1 MPRKPSVEVKGG
13 TVRRP
18 KKVGAAVHPANQAL
32 EERYRTLVEQVPAI
46 IYTDSA
52 AQIAKT
58 LYISPQ
64 LKTFTGYTPEE
75 WIADPDL
82 WARCLH
88 PDDREKVLE
97 EYSRT
102 FAAREPSF
110 SEYRLITRDKRVV
123 WFSDETRL
131 IRDAKGKPLFWQGV
145 MIDITWRKR
154 AEQVQEAIFR
164 ISHAVITTSSQDEL
178 FRSIHKI
185 LSELMPVENI
195 YIALY
200 DAEEDLL
207 SFPYYV
213 DQYDEAPP
221 PAKPEHGLTEYVLRT
236 RLPLW
241 ATSEVFDKLV
251 RKGEVETVG
260 TDSVDWIGVP
270 LLVGE
275 RLIGV
280 LVTQSYTAGIVYT
293 QEHFDLMKFIST
305 QVALAIEHKL
315 DQQRIADALEYNKTL
330 INSSS
335 LGITTYDVSGKCI
348 LANETL
354 ARILGTTREQLMEE
368 NYYDIPAWK
377 NNGLLGSAVEAAAS
391 GTETR
396 REVHTAHTS
405 GEELWLDCRF
415 TPFYSHGE
423 PHLLLSVDDI
433 TVSKQAEVSLQVYA
447 AKLEQSNRDLQEFA
461 YIASHD
467 LQEPSR
473 KVLAFSDRLANK
485 YGSMLDENGRDYLKR
500 MRDASQRM
508 QTLINDLLTFS
519 RVSTRIQPFS
529 PVNLNELVRD
539 VVSDL
544 EYQIDRTQGVVDL
557 GLLPTIDVDSTQ
569 MHQLLQNLI
578 TNALKFHRD
587 GWPPHVQVT
596 AEATDTTCK
605 ILVKD
610 NGIGFEEQYLDR
622 IFKPF
627 QRLHSREEYEGSGMG
642 LAICRRIVERHG
654 GDITA
659 QSVLGEGSTF
669 IVSLP
674 IHQNKGEN
682 SHAENR

>member
-1 MPRKPSVEVKGG
+1 MPK
-13 TVRRP
+13 TVRG
-18 KKVGAAVHPANQAL
+18 KDTGGAVHRQKKTAAKPHHPDQAL
-32 EERYRTLVEQVPAI
+32 VVRYRALVEQVPAI

-52 AQIAKT
+52 DEFART

-64 LKTFTGYTPEE
+64 VKTFTGYTPEE
-75 WIADPDL
+75 WISDPGL
-82 WARCLH
+82 WERSLH
-88 PDDREKVLE
+88 PEDHQRVME
-97 EYSRT
+97 EYTRT
-102 FAAREPSF
+102 YNSQLPSI
-110 SEYRLITRDKRVV
+110 SEYRLITRDNRVV

-131 IRDAKGKPLFWQGV
+131 IRDDNGQPLFWQGV
-145 MIDITWRKR
+145 MIDITGRKH
-154 AEQVQEAIFR
+154 AEQVQQAIYH
-164 ISHAVITTSSQDEL
+164 ISHAVITTANLDEL
-178 FRSIHKI
+178 FRSIHHI

-195 YIALY
+195 YIALH
-200 DAEEDLL
+200 DPVEDLL
-207 SFPYYV
+207 SYPYYV

-221 PAKPEHGLTEYVLRT
+221 PGKPQHGLTEYVLRT
-236 RLPLW
+236 RVPLW
-241 ATSEVFDKLV
+241 ATSDVFERLV
-251 RKGEVETVG
+251 ELGEVETVG

-270 LLVGE
+270 LQWGE
-275 RLIGV
+275 RVIGV
-280 LVTQSYTAGIVYT
+280 MVTQSYTPGLSFT

-305 QVALAIEHKL
+305 QVAMAVERKL

-335 LGITTYDVSGKCI
+335 LGITTYDVTGKCI

-354 ARILGTTREQLMEE
+354 ARILGTSTQQLMEE

-377 NNGLLGSAVEAAAS
+377 SNGLLGSAVEAAAS
-391 GTETR
+391 GAETR
-396 REVHTAHTS
+396 REVHSRNSS

-433 TVSKQAEVSLQVYA
+433 TVSKHAEESLQVYA

-485 YGSMLDENGRDYLKR
+485 YSGMMDETGRDYLKR

-508 QTLINDLLTFS
+508 QTLISDLLTFS

-529 PVNLNELVRD
+529 PVDLNELAHD

-544 EYQIDRTQGVVDL
+544 EFQIDRTQGIVDL
-557 GLLPTIDVDSTQ
+557 GVLPTIDADPTQ

-578 TNALKFHRD
+578 NNALKFHQS
-587 GWPPHVQVT
+587 GTPPHVQVT
-596 AEATDTTCK
+596 AEAQDNTCK
-605 ILVKD
+605 LNVKD

-659 QSVLGEGSTF
+659 QSVIGQGSTF

-682 SHAENR
+682 SHA